1 MDNQIYRENIMD
13 HYKNPR
19 NFGKIEHNHS
29 SNGNNELCGD
39 NINFYVNKKNNKI
52 ENISFEGEGC
62 AICIASASMISE
74 ELKNENIS
82 KIKKINKEDVI
93 DMLGIKLSPIRIKC
107 ALLPLYTI
115 KNIE

>member
-19 NFGKIEHNHS
+19 NFGKIKHNHS

-39 NINFYVNKKNNKI
+39 NIHFYVNKKNNKI
-52 ENISFEGEGC
+52 DNISFDGEGC
-62 AICIASASMISE
+62 AICIASASMLSE
-74 ELKNENIS
+74 KLKNEYIS
-82 KIKKINKEDVI
+82 KIKKINKEDII
-93 DMLGIKLSPIRIKC
+93 DMLGINLSPIRIKC

-115 KNIE
+115 KNIK

>member
-19 NFGKIEHNHS
+19 NFGKIKHNHS

-39 NINFYVNKKNNKI
+39 NIHFYVNKKNNKI
-52 ENISFEGEGC
+52 DNISFDGEGC

-74 ELKNENIS
+74 KLKNKDIS
-82 KIKKINKEDVI
+82 KIKKINKEDII
-93 DMLGIKLSPIRIKC
+93 DMLGINLSPIRIKC

-115 KNIE
+115 KNIK